1 MEEIKKSIYNENKTV
16 NDSIEY
22 DETIPWEEA
31 KSLPNFKD
39 MQKVQKLSKVQ

>member
-1 MEEIKKSIYNENKTV
+1 MQ
-16 NDSIEY
+16 Y

-39 MQKVQKLSKVQ
+39 LKKDQQVVDTKGRIE